1 MEEKSN
7 WKVIY
12 TASRQEKKVVALLDR
27 YGIENYL
34 PLIKKLRLWSDR
46 KKWVEM
52 PLFNGYVFV
61 KPKQGERDR
70 ALDIPGVVKYLK
82 YNGAD
87 AIVADREISL
97 IRGLIERGYH
107 IENEEN
113 LNLRKGDRVRIEQ
126 GVFKGFEAEVL
137 KDSDGQESVIIA
149 FETISQVVKISM
161 NKSFTRLINKSSK
174 NEPVKN

>member
-1 MEEKSN
+1 MEKTEV

-12 TASRQEKKVVALLDR
+12 TASRQEKKVAAMLEKF
-27 YGIENYL
+27 GIEYYL
-34 PLIKKLRLWSDR
+34 PLTKKLRLWSDR

-87 AIVADREISL
+87 AIVSEREIK
-97 IRGLIERGYH
+97 LIESLLEKGYH
-107 IENEEN
+107 IEN
-113 LNLRKGDRVRIEQ
+113 LGAVDLKKGDKVRIEQ

-137 KDSDGQESVIIA
+137 KDSEGEESVIVA
-149 FETISQVVKISM
+149 FETINQVVKISL
-161 NKSFTRLINKSSK
+161 KRVFTKKLNG
-174 NEPVKN
+174 NEVVKN

>member
-1 MEEKSN
+1 MEKTEV

-12 TASRQEKKVVALLDR
+12 TASRQEKKVAAMLEKF
-27 YGIENYL
+27 GIEHYL
-34 PLIKKLRLWSDR
+34 PITKKLRLWSDR

-61 KPKQGERDR
+61 KPKLGERDR

-87 AIVADREISL
+87 AIVSDREIK
-97 IRGLIERGYH
+97 LIESLLEKGYH
-107 IENEEN
+107 IENLGAVN
-113 LNLRKGDRVRIEQ
+113 LKKGDRVRIEQ

-137 KDSDGQESVIIA
+137 KDSDGEESVIVA
-149 FETISQVVKISM
+149 FETISQVVKVTISSGVLKKT
-161 NKSFTRLINKSSK
+161 NAKT
-174 NEPVKN
+174 VVH